1 VTPVYK
7 LSASSVKGRTNY
19 GSMLAGN
26 PTFVLTDY
34 ESIATITP
42 SVGATG
48 VSFTSI
54 PSTYKHLQIRLTY
67 KDTTTSNQTVDLT
80 IQFNNSSTG
89 YAYHFINAQG
99 SGITAD
105 GSTSQPYI
113 DFECGGNSATGMTN
127 MVGVGII
134 DLHDYASTTKNKT
147 VKMFGGM
154 NANATS
160 TTHKLTFYSGL
171 WNNTAA
177 INRIDLNAG
186 YSGMAAGSVFS
197 LYGIKG

>member
-1 VTPVYK
+1 MAITSIK
-7 LSASSVKGRTNY
+7 RKTKSGE
-19 GSMLAGN
+19 MLVGN
-26 PTFVLTDY
+26 SPFIPTDF

-42 SVGATG
+42 SVSATG

-54 PSTYKHLQIRLTY
+54 PGTYKHLQIRLTY
-67 KDTTTSNQTVDLT
+67 KDTTTSNQTTDLT

-113 DFECGGNSATGMTN
+113 DFECGGNSAAGMTN
-127 MVGVGII
+127 IVGVGII

-147 VKMFGGM
+147 VRMFGGM
-154 NANATS
+154 NANSTS

-186 YSGMAAGSVFS
+186 YSGMATGTTFA